1 MDRWQYRHFV
11 TRPREFTR
19 IELAFG
25 ADKPTEQTGDS
36 LTNVLARW
44 GDEGW
49 ELVGTESVEGGRLL
63 FVFKRPTPAGEPEV
77 GTKLAD
83 SA

>member
-25 ADKPTEQTGDS
+25 ADKPTEQAGDS
-36 LTNVLARW
+36 LTNVLAHW

-49 ELVGTESVEGGRLL
+49 ELVSTESVEGGRLL
-63 FVFKRPTPAGEPEV
+63 FVFKRHTPSEEPDV
-77 GTKLAD
+77 NAHLAEPV
-83 SA
+83 